1 MTEKISID
9 NVDVKD
15 PFEDYYDEHNL
26 AENSQYSDMGK
37 KQLVIEA
44 EYLHNSLCNILKYI
58 DNGGV
63 DIDVVKAE
71 VYDGI
76 YESRI

>member
-1 MTEKISID
+1 MD
-9 NVDVKD
+9 L
-15 PFEDYYDEHNL
+15 FEEYYDEHNL
-26 AENSQYSDMGK
+26 DENSQYSDMSK
-37 KQLVIEA
+37 KELVIEV
-44 EYLHNSLCNILKYI
+44 EHLHNSLWNILEYV
-58 DNGGV
+58 DNGGT

>member
-1 MTEKISID
+1 MS
-9 NVDVKD
+9 
-15 PFEDYYDEHNL
+15 
-26 AENSQYSDMGK
+26 K
-37 KQLVIEA
+37 KELVIEV
-44 EYLHNSLCNILKYI
+44 EYLHNSLWNILKYV
-58 DNGGV
+58 DNGGT